1 MSFMGAAAMKRKTDT
16 QCPNCGH
23 AMRLVRTV
31 PRLGALPK
39 LQSSWCYHCNEVVT
53 EAIDDT
59 RAAAVGVLASTPAML
74 PESAA

>member
-1 MSFMGAAAMKRKTDT
+1 
-16 QCPNCGH
+16 
-23 AMRLVRTV
+23 MRLVRTV

-39 LQSSWCYHCNEVVT
+39 LQSLWCHHCNEVVT

-59 RAAAVGVLASTPAML
+59 LAAAAGVLASTLAML

>member
-1 MSFMGAAAMKRKTDT
+1 MIHKIDT

-39 LQSSWCYHCNEVVT
+39 LQSSWCYHCHEVVT

-59 RAAAVGVLASTPAML
+59 LAAAVGVLASPLAML
-74 PESAA
+74 PERAA